1 MDMEMAAKAKD
12 VSALMKLMMGSG
24 NKSNS
29 EIVKQCMNTL
39 EFFYYQ
45 YFDGFGDRPRDI
57 DDMIGGIIFIE
68 LKAYFTKKSLEKP
81 R

>member
-1 MDMEMAAKAKD
+1 MEAAARSGD
-12 VSALMKLMMGSG
+12 VTTLMRLMTGGRS
-24 NKSNS
+24 KSNS
-29 EIVKQCMNTL
+29 DIIKKCMTVL

-45 YFDGFGDRPRDI
+45 YFDSFGDRPRDI
-57 DDMIGGIIFIE
+57 DDLIGGIIFIE